1 MERAE
6 SCRGLI
12 SGHPNTASRMG
23 KQRLKAGKGS
33 DFRPLVAED
42 MACTAAAIAGCCGIG
57 TKSCFPPESNT
68 EVFIP
73 ARGNVI
79 INKLSQFNSHF
90 FQSYLHCQARAVLS
104 RLCKVPHG
112 AILVPSHVIPF
123 ETTVSRLQTI
133 QVMQRL
139 KKYKRST
146 RLIELHRSECC
157 RHKNRLLLQLPGQA
171 SSNCLLSFKRS
182 TLSHKGG
189 VQQRLQQGLQPG
201 NVV

>member
-68 EVFIP
+68 EVFVP

-79 INKLSQFNSHF
+79 INKLSQFNPHF
-90 FQSYLHCQARAVLS
+90 FQSYLHCKQELYSADYVEYLMVQL
-104 RLCKVPHG
+104 LC
-112 AILVPSHVIPF
+112 
-123 ETTVSRLQTI
+123 R
-133 QVMQRL
+133 VMSFPL
-139 KKYKRST
+139 K
-146 RLIELHRSECC
+146 
-157 RHKNRLLLQLPGQA
+157 
-171 SSNCLLSFKRS
+171 
-182 TLSHKGG
+182 
-189 VQQRLQQGLQPG
+189 QQ
-201 NVV
+201 